1 MADGLGTRLNIHF
14 RSDKTTTMSNSSNTK
29 RDVWS
34 ERESLE
40 LMKCV
45 GHYPIIGTRQRPP
58 GLQYKEFNRRET
70 AAWQQVVADNDMK
83 KRKYHIEI
91 DYQSFMNV

>member
-14 RSDKTTTMSNSSNTK
+14 RSDKTTTTMSNSSNTK

-45 GHYPIIGTRQRPP
+45 GHYPILGTRQRPP

-70 AAWQQVVADNDMK
+70 VAWVADMNK
-83 KRKYHIEI
+83 K
-91 DYQSFMNV
+91 